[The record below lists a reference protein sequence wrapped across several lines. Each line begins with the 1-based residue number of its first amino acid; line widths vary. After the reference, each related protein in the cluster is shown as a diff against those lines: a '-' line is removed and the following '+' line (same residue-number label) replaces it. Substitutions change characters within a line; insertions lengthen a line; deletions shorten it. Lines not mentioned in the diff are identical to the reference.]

1 MSRSLNHNKATGAQ
15 GQDFILSA
23 WVSGQLLSWRKDQL
37 KMSRRCQRPSVFLC
51 FKLRGDWTIKLEK
64 KQSRLSNYSLIW
76 GWGGRV
82 DTNSS
87 KRSPGGALEQ
97 TNWMHKMSEPPRLQ
111 LSLMQTQLSQSG
123 SLPRTHFL
131 YLALREAE
139 REKPLPRRRLHAQ
152 DVICSHTNMQMH
164 TPVDPLHAKSSMYY
178 GIPRW
183 HQCSFQS
190 LNRLGI
196 HLNPPSKMRSGTQ
209 IQRIKR

>member
-1 MSRSLNHNKATGAQ
+1 
-15 GQDFILSA
+15 
-23 WVSGQLLSWRKDQL
+23 
-37 KMSRRCQRPSVFLC
+37 MSRRCTRPTVFLC
-51 FKLRGDWTIKLEK
+51 FKLRGDWTIKLGK

-82 DTNSS
+82 DTNSL
-87 KRSPGGALEQ
+87 KRFPRGALEQ

-164 TPVDPLHAKSSMYY
+164 TPVYTLHAVSSMYY

-190 LNRLGI
+190 LDRLGI
-196 HLNPPSKMRSGTQ
+196 HLNPPSKTRSGTQ
-209 IQRIKR
+209 IQRIER